1 MSERMAQPKR
11 TKILHSVGFYILAV
25 VILLLVLFPLL
36 WMLTASFK
44 TNAQILNVKKM
55 FSFEPT
61 LKNYIN
67 VFVKYNF
74 KNPIL
79 NSFIISFVSTILAL
93 ILGLPAAYSIGRSQM
108 HLFSG
113 IILMIRII
121 PAISFLV
128 PWYIMFSKLGLTGTY
143 TALILCHLI
152 VSLPLII
159 WIMIPYF
166 ETLPKELEQ
175 SAWIDGCSNC
185 GSFLRIMLP
194 LSAPGILTCGIL
206 AFIFSWNNFMFALIL
221 SSSKTLTLPLA
232 IYQFISYS
240 NVDWGGIMA
249 ASVVITMPIII
260 ISFFLQRYIITGLTA
275 GAVKG

>member
-1 MSERMAQPKR
+1 MNEHIVKSAARKR
-11 TKILHSVGFYILAV
+11 IGSVAFYLFVLIT
-25 VILLLVLFPLL
+25 LLFVLFPLI
-36 WMLTASFK
+36 WMLLASFK

-55 FSFEPT
+55 FDFTPT
-61 LKNYIN
+61 LKNYMN

-74 KNPIL
+74 RSPIW
-79 NSFIISFVSTILAL
+79 NSFIISFVSTALAL
-93 ILGLPAAYSIGRSQM
+93 VLGLPAAYSIGRNKM

-113 IILMIRII
+113 VILMIRII

-128 PWYIMFSKLGLTGTY
+128 PWYIMFSKLKLTGTY
-143 TALILCHLI
+143 TSLILCHLI
-152 VSLPLII
+152 ISLPLII

-175 SAWIDGCSNC
+175 SAWIDGCSNF
-185 GSFLRIMLP
+185 GSFMRIMLP
-194 LSAPGILTCGIL
+194 LSAPGVLTCGIL

-221 SSSKTLTLPLA
+221 SSSRTLTLPLA

-249 ASVVITMPIII
+249 ASVVITMPIIV

>member
-1 MSERMAQPKR
+1 MNAFAQSRAKSLR
-11 TKILHSVGFYILAV
+11 NRILFYALVVAILVG
-25 VILLLVLFPLL
+25 VLFPLC
-36 WMLTASFK
+36 WMLLASFK

-55 FSFEPT
+55 FDFAPT
-61 LKNYIN
+61 LKNFYN

-74 KNPIL
+74 KAPIL
-79 NSFIISFVSTILAL
+79 NSFIISFVSTLIALAM
-93 ILGLPAAYSIGRSQM
+93 GLPASYSIAREKM
-108 HLFSG
+108 HFFSG

-128 PWYIMFSKLGLTGTY
+128 PWYTMFSKLHLTGTY

-175 SAWIDGCSNC
+175 SAWVDGCSKF
-185 GSFLRIMLP
+185 GAFTRIMLP
-194 LSAPGILTCGIL
+194 LASPGILTCGIL

-221 SSSKTLTLPLA
+221 SSTKTLTLPLA

-249 ASVVITMPIII
+249 ASVVITLPIIF
-260 ISFFLQRYIITGLTA
+260 ISFFLQRYIIAGLTA

>member
-1 MSERMAQPKR
+1 MNAFARSR
-11 TKILHSVGFYILAV
+11 TRRLQNRILFYALV
-25 VILLLVLFPLL
+25 TVILVAVLFPLV
-36 WMLTASFK
+36 WMLLASFK
-44 TNAQILNVKKM
+44 TNAQILNVKRM
-55 FSFEPT
+55 FSFTPT
-61 LKNYIN
+61 LKNFYN

-74 KNPIL
+74 VAPIL
-79 NSFIISFVSTILAL
+79 NSFIISFVSTIIAL
-93 ILGLPAAYSIGRSQM
+93 VMGLPASYSIAREKM
-108 HLFSG
+108 HFFSG

-128 PWYIMFSKLGLTGTY
+128 PWYTMFSKLHLTGTY

-175 SAWIDGCSNC
+175 SAWVDGCSKF
-185 GSFLRIMLP
+185 GAFSRILLP
-194 LSAPGILTCGIL
+194 LASPGILTCGIL

-221 SSSKTLTLPLA
+221 SSTKTLTLPLA

-249 ASVVITMPIII
+249 SSVVITLPIIV
-260 ISFFLQRYIITGLTA
+260 ISFFLQRYIIAGLTA

>member
-1 MSERMAQPKR
+1 MSERMAQPRR

-159 WIMIPYF
+159 WITWKRPSPGLERIPASYSF
-166 ETLPKELEQ
+166 PKTSGTACIGIRTIILPK
-175 SAWIDGCSNC
+175 W
-185 GSFLRIMLP
+185 RP
-194 LSAPGILTCGIL
+194 APGAWYPRNGFCPRRCRR
-206 AFIFSWNNFMFALIL
+206 W
-221 SSSKTLTLPLA
+221 
-232 IYQFISYS
+232 
-240 NVDWGGIMA
+240 
-249 ASVVITMPIII
+249 
-260 ISFFLQRYIITGLTA
+260 
-275 GAVKG
+275 

>member
-1 MSERMAQPKR
+1 MRAFAQPRGRRLQRKALVYAR
-11 TKILHSVGFYILAV
+11 VA
-25 VILLLVLFPLL
+25 VILVAVLFPLV
-36 WMLTASFK
+36 WMLLASFK

-55 FSFEPT
+55 FSFVPT
-61 LKNYIN
+61 SKNYYN

-74 KNPIL
+74 KAPIL
-79 NSFIISFVSTILAL
+79 NSFIISSVSTLIALAM
-93 ILGLPAAYSIGRSQM
+93 GLPASYSIAREKM
-108 HLFSG
+108 HFFSG
-113 IILMIRII
+113 FILMIRIV

-128 PWYIMFSKLGLTGTY
+128 PWYTLFSKLHLTGTY

-166 ETLPKELEQ
+166 ETLPKELEH
-175 SAWIDGCSNC
+175 SAWVDGCSKF
-185 GSFLRIMLP
+185 GAFLRIMLP
-194 LSAPGILTCGIL
+194 LASPGILTCGIL

-249 ASVVITMPIII
+249 ASVVITLPIIL
-260 ISFFLQRYIITGLTA
+260 ISFFLQRYIIAGLTA

>member
-1 MSERMAQPKR
+1 MERVAQSKR
-11 TKILHSVGFYILAV
+11 RKTHGRIGFYALIAL
-25 VILLLVLFPLL
+25 ILLVVLFPLL
-36 WMLTASFK
+36 WMLIASFK
-44 TNAQILNVKKM
+44 INAEILNVKRM
-55 FSFEPT
+55 FSFNPT
-61 LKNYIN
+61 LKNYMN

-74 KNPIL
+74 KQPIM
-79 NSFIISFVSTILAL
+79 NSFIISFVSTALAL
-93 ILGLPAAYSIGRSQM
+93 VMGLPAAYSIGRGRM
-108 HLFSG
+108 HVFSG

-128 PWYIMFSKLGLTGTY
+128 PWYLMFSKLGLSGTY

-175 SAWIDGCSNC
+175 SAWIDGCSNF
-185 GSFLRIMLP
+185 GSFMRIMLP

-221 SSSKTLTLPLA
+221 SSTRTLTLPLA

-249 ASVVITMPIII
+249 SSVVITLPIII

>member
-1 MSERMAQPKR
+1 MEYGVSSPSKKLRRQ
-11 TKILHSVGFYILAV
+11 ILFYLFLAV
-25 VILLLVLFPLL
+25 VLLLVLFPLI
-36 WMLTASFK
+36 WMLLASFK
-44 TNAQILNVKKM
+44 TNAEILNVKRM
-55 FSFEPT
+55 FRFTPT
-61 LKNYIN
+61 LKNYFS

-74 KNPIL
+74 KRPL
-79 NSFIISFVSTILAL
+79 VNSFIISFVSTIIAL
-93 ILGLPAAYSIGRSQM
+93 IMGLPASYSIARERM
-108 HLFSG
+108 HIFSG
-113 IILMIRII
+113 IILMIRIV

-128 PWYIMFSKLGLTGTY
+128 PWYTLFSKLNLAGTF
-143 TALILCHLI
+143 TSLILCHLI

-166 ETLPKELEQ
+166 ETLPLELEH
-175 SAWIDGCSNC
+175 SAWIDGCSKA

-194 LSAPGILTCGIL
+194 LSSPGILTCGIL
-206 AFIFSWNNFMFALIL
+206 AFIFSWNNFMFALVL
-221 SSSKTLTLPLA
+221 SSSRTLTLPLA

-260 ISFFLQRYIITGLTA
+260 ISFFLQRYIIAGLTA